1 MYPLKN
7 IYVTSPFGWRIHPIT
22 KKNSHHDGV
31 DLRASKGTEVFA
43 IANGIVKAIYNFG
56 AYGKQVFIEHSDG
69 ALSHHAHLSEFKVK
83 ERQVVEEGQVIALSG
98 NSGTYT
104 TGPHLHFGIKKDGQW
119 IDPLKYL
126 EGLEMEKATVRN
138 VYSGVEY
145 EALYHNGKTYVE
157 LRPFA
162 PDHGIPILD
171 WDNEKRIATVGGGLV
186 EGLNELV
193 KKYKKGVK

>member
-1 MYPLKN
+1 MKPLGS
-7 IYVTSPFGWRIHPIT
+7 IYATSPFGWRVHPIT

-31 DLRASKGTEVFA
+31 DLRASKGTKVFA
-43 IANGIVKAIYNFG
+43 IAKGTVKAIYNFG
-56 AYGKQVFIEHSDG
+56 AYGRQVFIEHFDG
-69 ALSHHAHLSEFKVK
+69 ALSHHAHLSEFKVS
-83 ERQVVEEGQVIALSG
+83 RGQTVEEGQVIALSG

-104 TGPHLHFGIKKDGQW
+104 TGPHLHFGIKKDGEW

-126 EGLEMEKATVRN
+126 EGLEVEKATVKN
-138 VYSGVEY
+138 AYSGVEY

-162 PDHGIPILD
+162 PDHGTPILD

-186 EGLNELV
+186 EGLNKLL
-193 KKYKKGVK
+193 KSYKKEVE